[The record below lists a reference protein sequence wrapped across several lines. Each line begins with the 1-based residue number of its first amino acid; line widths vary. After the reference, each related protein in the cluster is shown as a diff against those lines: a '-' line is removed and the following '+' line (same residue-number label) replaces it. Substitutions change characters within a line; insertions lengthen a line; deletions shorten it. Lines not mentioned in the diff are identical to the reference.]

1 MGRAPDHALRASS
14 VTDGHF
20 TVSESNKT
28 TSTSTDAVHAGCPL
42 QRPHNTLAPG
52 IAQTATFTFRDTA
65 DLERYMR
72 GQDPDPDREEYGRY
86 GNPTVR
92 ELETR
97 VAALEGADDAL
108 AFASGMAAITTSL
121 FALTK
126 AGDHVVLFSDCY
138 RRTRQFVAQTLT
150 RFGVEQTMI
159 PPGDLAALEGALRK
173 NTRCII
179 TESPTNPYLHCV
191 DLEQVAA
198 IARRHGRVRTLVDS
212 TFATP
217 VNCRPL
223 RFGIDL
229 VVHSA
234 TKYLSGHN
242 DVLGGIVAGPRH
254 ILSLLRESRGVLGGV
269 LDPHAAFLIARGLKT
284 LNLRVERQ
292 NRTAHALALEL
303 ERHPRVRRVFYPA
316 LESHGSHA
324 VARAQMRGY
333 GGVVSFI
340 VEGGRRG
347 AAELVDA
354 CRLAKIAPSLG
365 GVETLIEQP
374 CLMSFSELSDE
385 ELAQVGI
392 DPALIRLSV
401 GVEDSGDVI
410 DDVMGALARLSAV

>member
-1 MGRAPDHALRASS
+1 VSGAPRPPSPS
-14 VTDGHF
+14 VEAG
-20 TVSESNKT
+20 
-28 TSTSTDAVHAGCPL
+28 STSTEAVHAGNPYH
-42 QRPHNTLAPG
+42 RPHNTLTPA
-52 IAQTATFTFRDTA
+52 IAQTATYTFRDSA

-72 GQDPDPDREEYGRY
+72 GQDPDPEREEYGRY

-97 VAALEGADDAL
+97 VAALEGSDDAL
-108 AFASGMAAITTSL
+108 AFASGMAAITSTL

-138 RRTRQFVAQTLT
+138 RRTRQFVAQTLS
-150 RFGVEQTMI
+150 RFGVEHSMI
-159 PPGDLAALEGALRK
+159 PAGDLGALEASLLP
-173 NTRCII
+173 NTRCVI

-191 DLEQVAA
+191 DLAAVSA
-198 IARRHGRVRTLVDS
+198 IARRHGRARTLVDS
-212 TFATP
+212 TFATS

-223 RFGIDL
+223 QHGIDL
-229 VVHSA
+229 CVHSA

-242 DVLGGIVAGPRH
+242 DVLGGVVAGPQH
-254 ILSLLRESRGVLGGV
+254 LISLLRETRGVLGGV
-269 LDPHAAFLIARGLKT
+269 LDPHAAFLICRGIKT

-292 NRTAHALALEL
+292 NRTAHAVALEL
-303 ERHPRVRRVFYPA
+303 ERHPRVKKVFYPG
-316 LESHGSHA
+316 LESHASFA
-324 VARAQMRGY
+324 VARAQMRGF

-340 VEGGRRG
+340 VQGGRS
-347 AAELVDA
+347 AAAQVVDG
-354 CRLAKIAPSLG
+354 CQLAKIAPSLG

-385 ELAQVGI
+385 ELELVGI

-410 DDVMGALARLSAV
+410 ADLRRALDALGPELGA

>member
-1 MGRAPDHALRASS
+1 MSKPDKPA
-14 VTDGHF
+14 
-20 TVSESNKT
+20 
-28 TSTSTDAVHAGCPL
+28 STSTDAVHAGCAL
-42 QRPHNTLAPG
+42 HRPHHTLAPG

-97 VAALEGADDAL
+97 VAALEGSDDAL
-108 AFASGMAAITTSL
+108 AFASGMAAITSTL

-150 RFGVEQTMI
+150 RFGVEHSMI
-159 PPGDLAALEGALRK
+159 PPGDLAALEAALRP
-173 NTRCII
+173 NTRCVI

-191 DLEQVAA
+191 DLEQVSA
-198 IARRHGRVRTLVDS
+198 IARRHGRIRTLVDS

-229 VVHSA
+229 VIHSA

-242 DVLGGIVAGPRH
+242 DVLGGVVAGPQH
-254 ILSLLRESRGVLGGV
+254 IISLLREARGVLGAV

-303 ERHPRVRRVFYPA
+303 ERHERVKQVFYPA
-316 LESHGSHA
+316 LDSHASHA
-324 VARAQMRGY
+324 VARAQMRGF

-340 VEGGRRG
+340 VEGGR
-347 AAELVDA
+347 AAAAQVVDG

-385 ELAQVGI
+385 ELERIGI
-392 DPALIRLSV
+392 HPALIRLSV
-401 GVEDSGDVI
+401 GVEDSGDVM
-410 DDVMGALARLSAV
+410 DDLMGALAKLSV

>member
-1 MGRAPDHALRASS
+1 VNAPGKPSS
-14 VTDGHF
+14 
-20 TVSESNKT
+20 S
-28 TSTSTDAVHAGCPL
+28 STEAVHAGSPHH
-42 QRPHNTLAPG
+42 RPHNTLTPSVAL
-52 IAQTATFTFRDTA
+52 TATYTFRDSA

-72 GQDPDPDREEYGRY
+72 GQDPDPEREEYGRY

-97 VAALEGADDAL
+97 VAALEVADDAL
-108 AFASGMAAITTSL
+108 AFASGMAAITSSL

-126 AGDHVVLFSDCY
+126 AGDHVVLFNDCY
-138 RRTRQFVAQTLT
+138 RRTRQFVLT
-150 RFGVEQTMI
+150 MLARFGVEYSLI
-159 PPGDLAALEGALRK
+159 PAGDLRALAGALRK
-173 NTRCII
+173 NTRCVI
-179 TESPTNPYLHCV
+179 TESPTNPYLYCV
-191 DLEQVAA
+191 DLQQVAS
-198 IARRHGRVRTLVDS
+198 IVKSHGRARTLVDS

-234 TKYLSGHN
+234 TKYFSGHN
-242 DVLGGIVAGPRH
+242 DVLGGVVAGPQH
-254 ILSLLRESRGVLGGV
+254 IISLIREARGVLGGV
-269 LDPHAAFLIARGLKT
+269 LDPHAAFLICRGLMT

-292 NRTAHALALEL
+292 NRTAHAVALEL
-303 ERHPRVRRVFYPA
+303 ERHPRVARVFYPA
-316 LESHGSHA
+316 LDSHA
-324 VARAQMRGY
+324 SSSVARVQMRGF

-340 VEGGRRG
+340 VRGGRSK
-347 AAELVDA
+347 AAEVVDG

-385 ELAQVGI
+385 ELEAVGI

-401 GVEDSGDVI
+401 GVEDPRDVI
-410 DDVMGALARLSAV
+410 ADLMRSLDALTD

>member
-1 MGRAPDHALRASS
+1 MSHSDKP
-14 VTDGHF
+14 
-20 TVSESNKT
+20 
-28 TSTSTDAVHAGCPL
+28 TSTSTDAVHAGCPHT
-42 QRPHNTLAPG
+42 RPHNTLAPS

-72 GQDPDPDREEYGRY
+72 GQDPDPEREEYGRY

-108 AFASGMAAITTSL
+108 AFASGMAAITSTL

-126 AGDHVVLFSDCY
+126 AGDHVILFSDCY
-138 RRTRQFVAQTLT
+138 RRTRQFVAQMLS
-150 RFGVEQTMI
+150 RFGVEQTLV
-159 PPGDLAALEGALRK
+159 PAGDVNALEGALRK
-173 NTRCII
+173 NTRCIV
-179 TESPTNPYLHCV
+179 TESPTNPYLHCI

-198 IARRHGRVRTLVDS
+198 VARRHGRARTLVDS

-242 DVLGGIVAGPRH
+242 DVLGGVVAGPQH
-254 ILSLLRESRGVLGGV
+254 ILSLLREARGVLGGV
-269 LDPHAAFLIARGLKT
+269 LDPHAAFLIARGMKT

-292 NRTAHALALEL
+292 NRTAHAIALEL
-303 ERHPRVRRVFYPA
+303 ERHPRVARVFYPG
-316 LESHGSHA
+316 LESHPSHGIA
-324 VARAQMRGY
+324 KAQMRGY

-340 VEGGRRG
+340 VEGGR
-347 AAELVDA
+347 AAAAALIDG

-374 CLMSFSELSDE
+374 SLMSFSELSE
-385 ELAQVGI
+385 EDLAKVGI

-401 GVEDSGDVI
+401 GVEDSSDVLEDI
-410 DDVMGALARLSAV
+410 MGSLAKL

>member
-1 MGRAPDHALRASS
+1 
-14 VTDGHF
+14 
-20 TVSESNKT
+20 VSEATRPKAEPSSS
-28 TSTSTDAVHAGCPL
+28 STEAVHAGTPHH
-42 QRPHNTLAPG
+42 RPHNTLAPG

-72 GQDPDPDREEYGRY
+72 GQDPDLDREEYGRY

-108 AFASGMAAITTSL
+108 AFASGMAAVTSTL

-126 AGDHVVLFSDCY
+126 AGDHVVLFNDCY
-138 RRTRQFVAQTLT
+138 RRTRQFVVQTLA
-150 RFGVEQTMI
+150 RFGVEHTMVA
-159 PPGDLAALEGALRK
+159 PGDLSGLQGALRP
-173 NTRCII
+173 NTRCVI

-191 DLEQVAA
+191 DLEQISEIV
-198 IARRHGRVRTLVDS
+198 RRHGRVRTLVDS

-234 TKYLSGHN
+234 TKYLAGHN
-242 DVLGGIVAGPRH
+242 DVLGGVVAGPQH
-254 ILSLLRESRGVLGGV
+254 IISLLREARGVLGGV

-292 NRTAHALALEL
+292 NRTAHAVALEL
-303 ERHPRVRRVFYPA
+303 ERHPQVKQVFYPA
-316 LESHGSHA
+316 LESHSSHA
-324 VARAQMRGY
+324 VARAQMRGF

-340 VEGGRRG
+340 VEGGR
-347 AAELVDA
+347 AAAAQVVDG

-385 ELAQVGI
+385 DLKRVGI

-401 GVEDSGDVI
+401 GIEDTADIVED
-410 DDVMGALARLSAV
+410 VMRSLAQLSLPEAASR

>member
-1 MGRAPDHALRASS
+1 VSGTDKPTSS
-14 VTDGHF
+14 
-20 TVSESNKT
+20 
-28 TSTSTDAVHAGCPL
+28 STEAVHAGTPHH
-42 QRPHNTLAPG
+42 RSHNTLAPS
-52 IAQTATFTFRDTA
+52 IAQTATFTFRDSGE
-65 DLERYMR
+65 LERYMR

-97 VAALEGADDAL
+97 VAALEGGDDAL
-108 AFASGMAAITTSL
+108 GFASGMAAITSTL

-138 RRTRQFVAQTLT
+138 RRTRQFVAQTLA
-150 RFGVEQTMI
+150 RFGVEQTQI
-159 PPGDLAALEGALRK
+159 GAGDLAALEGALRK
-173 NTRCII
+173 NTKVVL
-179 TESPTNPYLHCV
+179 TESPTNPYLHCI
-191 DLEQVAA
+191 DLAQVSE
-198 IARRHGRVRTLVDS
+198 IVRRHGRAKTLVDS

-242 DVLGGIVAGPRH
+242 DVLGGVVAGPQH
-254 ILSLLRESRGVLGGV
+254 LISLLREARGVLGGI
-269 LDPHAAFLIARGLKT
+269 LDPHAAFLICRGLKT

-292 NRTAHALALEL
+292 NRTAHAVALEL
-303 ERHPRVRRVFYPA
+303 ERHPRIRQVFYPA

-324 VARAQMRGY
+324 IAKAQMRGC

-340 VEGGRRG
+340 VEGGR
-347 AAELVDA
+347 AAAAQVVDG

-401 GVEDSGDVI
+401 GVEDSADVLA
-410 DDVMGALARLSAV
+410 DLMRALEAI

>member
-1 MGRAPDHALRASS
+1 VSDPSGGGSQDQRA
-14 VTDGHF
+14 
-20 TVSESNKT
+20 
-28 TSTSTDAVHAGCPL
+28 STSTEAVHAGTPHH
-42 QRPHNTLAPG
+42 RPHHTLAPG
-52 IAQTATFTFRDTA
+52 IAQTATYTFRDTA

-72 GQDPDPDREEYGRY
+72 GQDPDLDREEYGRY

-108 AFASGMAAITTSL
+108 AFASGMAAMTSTL

-126 AGDHVVLFSDCY
+126 AGDHVVLFNDCY
-138 RRTRQFVAQTLT
+138 RRTRQFVVQTLA
-150 RFGVEQTMI
+150 RFGVEHTMVA
-159 PPGDLAALEGALRK
+159 PGDLSALESALRP
-173 NTRCII
+173 NTRCVI

-191 DLEQVAA
+191 DLEQVSA
-198 IARRHGRVRTLVDS
+198 IVRRHGRIRTLVDS

-234 TKYLSGHN
+234 TKYLAGHN
-242 DVLGGIVAGPRH
+242 DVLGGIVAGPQH
-254 ILSLLRESRGVLGGV
+254 LISLLREARGVLGGV

-292 NRTAHALALEL
+292 NRTAHAVALEL
-303 ERHPRVRRVFYPA
+303 SRHERVRQVFYPA
-316 LESHGSHA
+316 LDSHSSYA
-324 VARAQMRGY
+324 VARAQMRGF

-340 VEGGRRG
+340 VEGGRQ
-347 AAELVDA
+347 AAAQLVDG
-354 CRLAKIAPSLG
+354 CRLAKIAASLG

-385 ELAQVGI
+385 DLQRIGI

-401 GVEDSGDVI
+401 GVEDTSDIV
-410 DDVMGALARLSAV
+410 DDVMRSLAQLSPPAAGSR

>member
-1 MGRAPDHALRASS
+1 MSKDDKPA
-14 VTDGHF
+14 
-20 TVSESNKT
+20 
-28 TSTSTDAVHAGCPL
+28 STSTDAVHAGCA
-42 QRPHNTLAPG
+42 QHRPHNTLAPG

-97 VAALEGADDAL
+97 VAALEGADDAV
-108 AFASGMAAITTSL
+108 AFASGMAAITSTL

-159 PPGDLAALEGALRK
+159 PPGDLDALGGALRP
-173 NTRCII
+173 NTRCVI

-198 IARRHGRVRTLVDS
+198 ITRRHGRARTLVDS

-223 RFGIDL
+223 RFGIDQ

-242 DVLGGIVAGPRH
+242 DVLGGVVAGPQH
-254 ILSLLRESRGVLGGV
+254 IISLLRDARGVLGGI
-269 LDPHAAFLIARGLKT
+269 LDPHAAFLISRGIKT

-303 ERHPRVRRVFYPA
+303 ERHERVKRVFYPA
-316 LESHGSHA
+316 LASHGSHA
-324 VARAQMRGY
+324 VAQAQMRGF

-340 VEGGRRG
+340 VDGGRE
-347 AAELVDA
+347 AAARVIDG

-374 CLMSFSELSDE
+374 SLMSFSELSEE
-385 ELAQVGI
+385 ELERVGI

-401 GVEDSGDVI
+401 GVEDSGDVLE
-410 DDVMGALARLSAV
+410 DVMASLAALSSLTR